1 MTPLHVSLVNSLV
14 FFALTIVWKRG
25 DWLNLFLKLTFLLLG
40 IVNLAI
46 VFGVKL

>member
-1 MTPLHVSLVNSLV
+1 MTHIILVNSIV
-14 FFALTIVWKRG
+14 FFALTVIWRKG
-25 DWLNLFLKLTFLLLG
+25 DWLNLILKLTFLLLG